1 MTERSVTAKSVNEDL
16 GELAQE
22 VKDLGRGIDALRNEF
37 TGFRSSVETELRLI
51 RKLGGWF
58 VGGLF
63 GVFISVVV
71 GAATVGWNASAVV
84 AEVKYQGLR
93 LDKIEQRQE
102 ASAEKVEK
110 QLDTIIRQTAK
121 PGS

>member
-1 MTERSVTAKSVNEDL
+1 M
-16 GELAQE
+16 
-22 VKDLGRGIDALRNEF
+22 RNEF

-58 VGGLF
+58 VWRMF
-63 GVFISVVV
+63 VVFISVVV

>member
-1 MTERSVTAKSVNEDL
+1 MTERSVTAKSVDEDL

-71 GAATVGWNASAVV
+71 GRHRGMERLGRRRRGQVSGLAA
-84 AEVKYQGLR
+84 R
-93 LDKIEQRQE
+93 
-102 ASAEKVEK
+102 
-110 QLDTIIRQTAK
+110 
-121 PGS
+121 